1 MSRELHRA
9 MDVVEVPV
17 GSTGTVLE
25 RTLVH
30 NGTAIDISGATGDL
44 LYNAKTKGGAAVV
57 TSGVATET
65 TDGTDGKV
73 RFTLPASLVGSAGDH
88 IVSFEQQGYNSGN
101 LVSFPFILRALPTG
115 KGV

>member
-1 MSRELHRA
+1 

-30 NGTAIDISGATGDL
+30 EGSAIDLSSASGSL
-44 LYNAKTKGGAAVV
+44 FYNGKTKGGTAVV
-57 TSGVATET
+57 TDGVATFS

-73 RFTLPASLVGSAGDH
+73 RFTLPASLVGSVGDH

-115 KGV
+115 KGS